1 MEAKKGVNSRYA
13 TLLAR
18 DVLPVQT
25 AHLKASFELAPASK
39 LAQAACLATNQAIS
53 TWEKTTGTKR
63 AKPGELLLE
72 QEGQKITLPL
82 LSQEI
87 LPQLKAGRTP
97 RAVRRELEMLQ
108 FQKLKQIHP
117 GAGVEDLWQLVN
129 QAELSL
135 KRAGKNTE
143 ILPEKP
149 LNTGKLRPAGRHH
162 HQYIQGE
169 IPPEALKKAIDTLV
183 DQWGTRPAQAE
194 AMVNLAAKLYTW
206 CCPRVEELEPG
217 QLVWL
222 AHGTKKTRR
231 TDPRLFQPVV
241 LTLLTPEEMQWPLKT
256 IADLKKLKMRQ
267 IERLTAEAWQ
277 QDGVLTTLDM
287 EWILGISP
295 NLIRQLLEAYHERFG
310 ILLPTAGTVLDMGRT
325 LTHKALVVEMALEGL
340 TTQEIARRIYHTPEA
355 VDNYLK
361 LFDRVLLLRYYRVPV
376 SAMMR
381 ITGHSQGLLNE
392 HLALV
397 DKHFPNEEALV
408 NFINS
413 RGIKLE
419 KSS

>member
-1 MEAKKGVNSRYA
+1 LEAKKGVNSRYA

-149 LNTGKLRPAGRHH
+149 FNTGKLRPAGRHH

>member
-25 AHLKASFELAPASK
+25 AHLKESFELAPASK
-39 LAQAACLATNQAIS
+39 LAEAACMATNQAIEA
-53 TWEKTTGTKR
+53 WEKNQGTR
-63 AKPGELLLE
+63 RLKPGELLLE
-72 QEGQKITLPL
+72 QEGRKIAIPL
-82 LSQEI
+82 LTQEV
-87 LPQLKAGRTP
+87 LPHLKEGRSP

-108 FQKLKQIHP
+108 FLRLKELNP
-117 GAGVEDLWQLVN
+117 GASVEDLWHLVN

-135 KRAGKNTE
+135 KRGGKSVE
-143 ILPEKP
+143 VLPERPLDAETLKP
-149 LNTGKLRPAGRHH
+149 GGRQHVG
-162 HQYIQGE
+162 GE
-169 IPPEALKKAIDTLV
+169 IPPEALKPAIATLV
-183 DQWGTRPAQAE
+183 DQWGARPAQAE
-194 AMVNLAAKLYTW
+194 GMVTLAAKLYTW
-206 CCPRVEELEPG
+206 CCPRVEELDPG

-222 AHGTKKTRR
+222 AHGTRKSRR

-241 LTLLTPEEMQWPLKT
+241 LTLLTPEEQHWPLNT
-256 IADLKKLKMRQ
+256 TADLKRLKIRQ
-267 IERLTAEAWQ
+267 IERITAEAWR
-277 QDGVLTTLDM
+277 QDGVLTTLDL
-287 EWILGISP
+287 EWLLGISP
-295 NLIRQLLEAYHERFG
+295 SLIRQLLEAYHERFG
-310 ILLPTAGTVLDMGRT
+310 VLLPTAGTVLDMGRT

-355 VDNYLK
+355 VDNYLR
-361 LFDRVLLLRYYRVPV
+361 LFDRVLLLRYYRVPT

-381 ITGHSQGLLNE
+381 ITGHSQSLLEE

-397 DKHFPNEEALV
+397 EKHFPDEESLV
-408 NFINS
+408 SYISN

>member
-18 DVLPVQT
+18 DILPVQT
-25 AHLKASFELAPASK
+25 AHLKESFELAPASK
-39 LAQAACLATNQAIS
+39 LAEAACMATNQAIEG
-53 TWEKTTGTKR
+53 WEKNQGTR
-63 AKPGELLLE
+63 RLKPGELLLE
-72 QEGQKITLPL
+72 QEGRKIAIPL
-82 LSQEI
+82 LTQEV
-87 LPQLKAGRTP
+87 LPQLKEGRSP

-108 FQKLKQIHP
+108 FLRLKELNP
-117 GAGVEDLWQLVN
+117 GASVEDLWRLVN

-135 KRAGKNTE
+135 KRGGKSAE
-143 ILPEKP
+143 VLPERPLDAETLKP
-149 LNTGKLRPAGRHH
+149 GGRQHVG
-162 HQYIQGE
+162 GE
-169 IPPEALKKAIDTLV
+169 IPPEALKPAIATLV

-194 AMVNLAAKLYTW
+194 GMVTLAAKLYTW
-206 CCPRVEELEPG
+206 CCPRMEELDPG

-222 AHGTKKTRR
+222 AHGTRKSRR

-241 LTLLTPEEMQWPLKT
+241 LTLLTPEEQHWPLNT
-256 IADLKKLKMRQ
+256 TADLKRLKIRQ
-267 IERLTAEAWQ
+267 IERITAEAWR
-277 QDGVLTTLDM
+277 QDGVLTTLDL
-287 EWILGISP
+287 EWLLGISP
-295 NLIRQLLEAYHERFG
+295 SLIRQLLEAYHERFG
-310 ILLPTAGTVLDMGRT
+310 VLLPTAGTVLDMGRT

-355 VDNYLK
+355 VDNYLR
-361 LFDRVLLLRYYRVPV
+361 LFDRVLLLRYYHVPA

-381 ITGHSQGLLNE
+381 ITGHSQSLLEE

-397 DKHFPNEEALV
+397 EKHFPDEESLV
-408 NFINS
+408 SYIGK

>member
-149 LNTGKLRPAGRHH
+149 FNTGKLRPAGRHH